1 MPLPPLT
8 VALTD
13 GQKIEVM
20 KRFRLKYGDELT
32 KVETEMQAILT
43 NMAEAEFLGQYLGEQ
58 PEVVELKKRKADL
71 EQLERRRQ
79 LLGQIIERLDKYTPP
94 QQAVTVAPPNP
105 GGRTAPAGSGAAKQ
119 QQPPGIKRY

>member
-13 GQKIEVM
+13 WQKIEVM

-32 KVETEMQAILT
+32 KVESEMQEILT

-58 PEVVELKKRKADL
+58 PEVVDLKKRKADL

-79 LLGQIIERLDKYTPP
+79 LLGQIIERLEKYTPP
-94 QQAVTVAPPNP
+94 QQAMTVAPPNP
-105 GGRTAPAGSGAAKQ
+105 GKVAPGGSGAARQ